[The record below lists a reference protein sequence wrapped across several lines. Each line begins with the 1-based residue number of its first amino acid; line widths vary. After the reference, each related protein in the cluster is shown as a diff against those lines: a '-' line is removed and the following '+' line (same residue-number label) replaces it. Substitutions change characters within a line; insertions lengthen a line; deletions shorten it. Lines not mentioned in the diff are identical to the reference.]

1 MAPEGSLNE
10 FYFQMTESFQS
21 LFDLTSRMDERL
33 RVLDKEQQRNEEEI
47 KEHIKATQNLHS
59 DMRLLSAKIDDL
71 IKHKETM
78 RLESRVQT
86 LEQSSSD
93 TEGRWKVIVNF
104 VLQLIWV
111 ATAAYML
118 YKLGLQAPAT
128 P

>member
-33 RVLDKEQQRNEEEI
+33 RVLDKEQQQNEEDL
-47 KEHIKATQNLHS
+47 KEHIKATQSLHS
-59 DMRLLSAKIDDL
+59 DVRLLTSKIEDL
-71 IKHKETM
+71 IKHRDTM
-78 RLESRVQT
+78 KLDSRVQT
-86 LEQSSSD
+86 LEHSSND

-104 VLQLIWV
+104 ALQLIWV